1 MPRSSTLH
9 GSAPDESTTALLILD
24 LISDFDFDD
33 GDRLAR
39 AARRIASRVAHLSTR
54 ARRAGVPVVYVNDNR
69 GRWRSDRS
77 ELIERCLRRNSK
89 GKAIVEAL
97 APDPQD
103 YFIFK
108 PKHSGFFATPL
119 AALLEHLGARRLILT
134 GVTTEQ
140 CILFT
145 AIDAYVRDFDL
156 IVPPDCV
163 SGLKLGKPSL
173 THMQEILHAKVSTSP
188 RIRLPT

>member
-1 MPRSSTLH
+1 M
-9 GSAPDESTTALLILD
+9 
-24 LISDFDFDD
+24 
-33 GDRLAR
+33 AR
-39 AARRIASRVAHLSTR
+39 TARRIVRPVANLAAR

-77 ELIERCLRRNSK
+77 ELIERCLRKHSR

-97 APDPQD
+97 MPNPDD

-108 PKHSGFFATPL
+108 PKHSAFFATPL

-163 SGLKLGKPSL
+163 AGLKLGKSSL
-173 THMQEILHAKVSTSP
+173 TLMQRTLHAKVSESP
-188 RIRLPT
+188 RIRLPM